1 MRFICAALALL
12 LHASALLAEGH
23 FRILQLND
31 VYKIEGLENGSIGGM
46 ARIRSERLRL
56 EADGTPVLVL
66 HAGDAL
72 FPSVMSKYLAARPVV
87 RLMNML
93 DGDPGAFDRRM
104 VATLGNHEL
113 EKSDPLY
120 TLGRLA
126 ESDFRWVASNVH
138 YCSGGN
144 CNQTFADR
152 VANAADT
159 LIVDGGNVPVGIFGL
174 TVYSGESDYFRIDH
188 KDENARWAVVRR
200 SIDSLKARGAKVI
213 IALTHQ
219 DFVDDVAMAEK
230 FPEIDLVA
238 GGHDHQY
245 IQQTVGRTVVAKGDA
260 DARSIIEWDVRVP
273 DSGPPV
279 VKAERVMLDA
289 KVPKDAAVSAEVQ
302 HWMDSLAK
310 ILGPNDEIGRTQ
322 NLLEGVEPAV
332 RGRETALGNFL
343 ADVAK
348 DWMKTDVGFVN
359 GGSIRIN
366 DNIPPGPVRK
376 YDMEGVFYYGNP
388 LVAFNVT
395 GAQLTGL
402 LNDAVQRVNV
412 GDGRFLQVGGVKFKY
427 KGGPPYQVTDVQ
439 VKRRGASSYAP
450 VDPKATYSVSTL
462 SYIYDH
468 GGDEGFPLLK
478 NGPNKP
484 KLIAP
489 VDAQK
494 NDFRKATEATIAALP
509 NKTITTAI
517 EGRIVGSADVPSAS
531 GRASRPDDRAAARD
545 VPRLAGGTPARP

>member
-1 MRFICAALALL
+1 MRITFAALLFLHATAALAD
-12 LHASALLAEGH
+12 GH

-31 VYKIEGLENGSIGGM
+31 VYKIEGLENGSVGGM
-46 ARIRSERLRL
+46 ARIRTERLRL
-56 EADGTPVLVL
+56 EADGTPVLLL

-72 FPSVMSKYLAARPVV
+72 FPSVMSKYLAARPVT

-93 DGDPGAFDRRM
+93 DGDAGAFDRRM

-113 EKSDPLY
+113 EKADPLY

-152 VANAADT
+152 VATAADT

-174 TVYSGESDYFRIDH
+174 TIYSGESDYFRIDH
-188 KDENARWAVVRR
+188 KDENARWAVVRA
-200 SIDSLKARGAKVI
+200 SIDSLKARGARVI
-213 IALTHQ
+213 VALTHQ

-230 FPEIDLVA
+230 FPEIDLVV

-245 IQQTVGRTVVAKGDA
+245 IQQTIGRCVIAKGDA
-260 DARSIIEWDVRVP
+260 DARSVIAWDVRVP

-289 KVPKDAAVSAEVQ
+289 TVPKDAAVDAEVQ
-302 HWMDSLAK
+302 RWTANLAR

-343 ADVAK
+343 ADVAR
-348 DWMKTDVGFVN
+348 DWMKTDVGLVN

-395 GAQLTGL
+395 GAQLREL

-412 GDGRFLQVGGVKFKY
+412 GDGRFLQVGGVKFRY
-427 KGGPPYQVTDVQ
+427 TGGPPYEVTDVQ
-439 VKRRGASSYAP
+439 VMRRGSTTYAP

-462 SYIYDH
+462 QYIYDN
-468 GGDEGFPLLK
+468 GGNEGFPLLA
-478 NGPNKP
+478 NGPSKP

-489 VDAQK
+489 VDAAK

-509 NKTITTAI
+509 NRTITTAV
-517 EGRIVGSADVPSAS
+517 EGRITAIQSP
-531 GRASRPDDRAAARD
+531 
-545 VPRLAGGTPARP
+545 PR